1 MVVSWGKKINWEE
14 FVVQKLGHSVEVCPR
29 TVMQS
34 RPETAE
40 GPIFIQFIPE
50 ASCRRP
56 VVIDGILVFVDI
68 DAEAQGPDI
77 ETTTMTAADAQSA
90 RAEQSAALAR
100 RSSLLSTTFQ
110 DK

>member
-1 MVVSWGKKINWEE
+1 
-14 FVVQKLGHSVEVCPR
+14 
-29 TVMQS
+29 MQS

-77 ETTTMTAADAQSA
+77 EITAMMAADAQS
-90 RAEQSAALAR
+90 AEQSAALALATELE
-100 RSSLLSTTFQ
+100 SLTGSPGISRGQ
-110 DK
+110 REV